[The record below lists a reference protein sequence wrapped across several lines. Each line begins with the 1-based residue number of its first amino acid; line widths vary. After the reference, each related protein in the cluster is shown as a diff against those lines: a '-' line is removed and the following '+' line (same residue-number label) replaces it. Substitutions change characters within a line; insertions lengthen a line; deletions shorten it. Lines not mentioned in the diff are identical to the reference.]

1 MPNIVASIRPGTN
14 PAMKSWPTEAESTMA
29 PSGPLGCMPLV
40 ATAKM
45 TRLIDGG
52 RDRRARD
59 RGKQRAGND
68 AGEPKP
74 AIPMPDHRGCKID
87 HAPRHPAG
95 GEEIA
100 GQDEKR
106 DRHDLEAVDAGE

>member
-1 MPNIVASIRPGTN
+1 MPNIVASIRPGTS

-52 RDRRARD
+52 NRVPSAPDVAITPAAN
-59 RGKQRAGND
+59 RG
-68 AGEPKP
+68 GEPLW
-74 AIPMPDHRGCKID
+74 AV
-87 HAPRHPAG
+87 G
-95 GEEIA
+95 G
-100 GQDEKR
+100 GVR
-106 DRHDLEAVDAGE
+106 EALAATGATDQAQMARSQGEGPG